1 MERLKYVI
9 LLVFIFELLE
19 TKAREFPLGSKCK
32 FSSNLAKH
40 NHILNDIPW

>member
-9 LLVFIFELLE
+9 LLVFTFESLE
-19 TKAREFPLGSKCK
+19 TKARELPLGSKSK

-40 NHILNDIPW
+40 HHILDDIPW